1 MSGEQTSLRER
12 NFLPAAAA
20 RWSTAAILAGAG
32 LLAGCFADST
42 STSST
47 GGGGPYGNSSSGS
60 SSGSGPAAPL
70 LVDVDTGG
78 TLVTTA
84 GNGIGVYVEYQA
96 GGLWRVS
103 WTCDTLLT
111 NLSCRYVVDVSVS
124 TGAIANTTSDGIGPS
139 DSVAQANPQQLE
151 AVTTTTTGVASMV
164 FDTTPGAAIT
174 VSVALDAPVS
184 FFFVQDNLVNGGYTG
199 ALTNPLI
206 FQPSTP

>member
-1 MSGEQTSLRER
+1 MSGEHTWSYLR
-12 NFLPAAAA
+12 AAAA
-20 RWSTAAILAGAG
+20 RRSTLAMVVGAG
-32 LLAGCFADST
+32 FLVGCFADST
-42 STSST
+42 DRNGHGSA
-47 GGGGPYGNSSSGS
+47 GGGPYGSSSSGS
-60 SSGSGPAAPL
+60 SSGAGPAAPL

-103 WTCDTLLT
+103 WTCDTILT
-111 NLSCRYVVDVSVS
+111 NLSCSYVVDVSVS
-124 TGAIANTTSDGIGPS
+124 SGAIANSTSDGLGPS
-139 DSVAQANPQQLE
+139 DSVAQATPRQLE
-151 AVTTTTTGVASMV
+151 AVTTTTTGVASIV

-174 VSVALDAPVS
+174 VTVSLDAPVS

-199 ALTNPLI
+199 ALTNPLV